1 MRLIEGYVSNK
12 SNDMLYTDMQIF
24 HLLRIYSIYGHRH
37 KKDAFMSTSLVQSLE
52 QHFGFNQF
60 RAGQQQ
66 TIEQL
71 LNGQSSLAIF
81 PTGSG
86 KSLCYQLTAL
96 HLPHLTLVVSPLLAL
111 MKDQISF
118 LNSKGIYAASL
129 DSSQDQMQS
138 STVMNDVRSGKIKV
152 LMVSVERFK
161 NERFRE
167 FISQVALSMLVV
179 DEAHCISE
187 WGHNFRPDYL
197 KLPRYREELNIPL
210 VLLLTATATKKVK
223 RDMAERFAIDP
234 KCIVQTGFYRANLDL
249 NVLSVKTADKNTE
262 LTEIVRT
269 QIGPGIVYVTLQQSA
284 EQVANMLSA
293 QGMQAVAYHAGLE
306 DTLRGQI
313 QDDFMAGK
321 INVVVATI
329 AFGMGVDKSDI
340 RFVIHYDLP
349 KSIENYSQEIG
360 RAGRDGNPSNCYT
373 LANLDGLNT
382 VENFVYGDT
391 PELSGIEYVIN
402 DIRQAQQQWEM
413 QEYSLSSES
422 NIRQLALKT
431 LLVQLEMQGAITP
444 QYAYYADFKYKFLV
458 DKNELLNQF
467 DQQRQAF
474 LTQIFSHTDFKKIW
488 GTLNFDSLT
497 QAAQV
502 DRKRVVAALDYLAEK
517 NLITLETKR
526 ITQVYK
532 VHSEVINNPALA
544 QQLHDYFTDKEQAEI
559 KRIAALVRFFELQ
572 SCLSY
577 NLARYFDDANAPQ
590 QCGHC
595 SVCRG
600 HAVKLEYSITPAKI
614 DTVLIYQKVDE
625 LLAHMATKG
634 VHNVGIETQCR
645 FLAGMSVP
653 LFARNKVRQ
662 LSGFALCEQQRY
674 SEIKAIL
681 LSRSAPN

>member
-1 MRLIEGYVSNK
+1 
-12 SNDMLYTDMQIF
+12 
-24 HLLRIYSIYGHRH
+24 
-37 KKDAFMSTSLVQSLE
+37 
-52 QHFGFNQF
+52 
-60 RAGQQQ
+60 
-66 TIEQL
+66 
-71 LNGQSSLAIF
+71 
-81 PTGSG
+81 
-86 KSLCYQLTAL
+86 
-96 HLPHLTLVVSPLLAL
+96 
-111 MKDQISF
+111 
-118 LNSKGIYAASL
+118 
-129 DSSQDQMQS
+129 
-138 STVMNDVRSGKIKV
+138 
-152 LMVSVERFK
+152 
-161 NERFRE
+161 
-167 FISQVALSMLVV
+167 
-179 DEAHCISE
+179 
-187 WGHNFRPDYL
+187 
-197 KLPRYREELNIPL
+197 
-210 VLLLTATATKKVK
+210 
-223 RDMAERFAIDP
+223 
-234 KCIVQTGFYRANLDL
+234 
-249 NVLSVKTADKNTE
+249 
-262 LTEIVRT
+262 
-269 QIGPGIVYVTLQQSA
+269 
-284 EQVANMLSA
+284 
-293 QGMQAVAYHAGLE
+293 
-306 DTLRGQI
+306 
-313 QDDFMAGK
+313 
-321 INVVVATI
+321 
-329 AFGMGVDKSDI
+329 MGVDKSDI

-402 DIRQAQQQWEM
+402 DIRQVQQQWEM

-458 DKNELLNQF
+458 DKNELLSQF
-467 DQQRQAF
+467 DEQRQAF

-488 GTLNFDSLT
+488 GTLNFDTLT

-532 VHSEVINNPALA
+532 VHSEVINNPELA
-544 QQLHDYFTDKEQAEI
+544 QQLHHYFADKEQAEI

-572 SCLSY
+572 TCLSY
-577 NLARYFDDANAPQ
+577 NLARYFDDQNAPV

-600 HAVKLEYSITPAKI
+600 NAVKLEYSLAPVTIN
-614 DTVLIYQKVDE
+614 DDVIYQKVDE
-625 LLAHMATKG
+625 FLAHMATKG
-634 VHNVGIETQCR
+634 VHNVGVETQCR

-674 SEIKAIL
+674 SDIKATL
-681 LSRSAPN
+681 LGR

>member
-1 MRLIEGYVSNK
+1 MTPSLI
-12 SNDMLYTDMQIF
+12 
-24 HLLRIYSIYGHRH
+24 
-37 KKDAFMSTSLVQSLE
+37 QSLE

-60 RAGQQQ
+60 RGGQQQ

-138 STVMNDVRSGKIKV
+138 STVMNDVRSGKVKV

-167 FISQVALSMLVV
+167 FINQIAVSMLVV

-223 RDMAERFAIDP
+223 RDMAERFAIAP
-234 KCIVQTGFYRANLDL
+234 ECIVQTGFYRANLDL
-249 NVLSVKTADKNTE
+249 SVLSVKTADKNTE
-262 LTEIVRT
+262 LANIISA
-269 QIGPGIVYVTLQQSA
+269 QNGPGIVYVTLQQSA
-284 EQVANMLSA
+284 EQVANMLSN
-293 QGMQAVAYHAGLE
+293 QGLQAVAYHAGLE
-306 DTLRGQI
+306 DTLRWQI
-313 QDDFMAGK
+313 QDDFMGGK

-329 AFGMGVDKSDI
+329 AFGMGVDKADI

-360 RAGRDGNPSNCYT
+360 RAGRDGNPSQCFT

-391 PELSGIEYVIN
+391 PELSGIEHVIN
-402 DIRQAQQQWEM
+402 DIRQHHSSQQQWEM
-413 QEYSLSSES
+413 QEYSLSSDS

-458 DKNELLNQF
+458 DKNELLGQF
-467 DQQRQAF
+467 DEQRQAF
-474 LTQIFSHTDFKKIW
+474 LTQIFSHTDFKKVW

-517 NLITLETKR
+517 QLITLETKR

-532 VHSEVINNPALA
+532 VHSEVINNPELA

-577 NLARYFDDANAPQ
+577 NLARYFDDQNAPQ

-600 HAVKLEYSITPAKI
+600 HSVKLEYSVQA
-614 DTVLIYQKVDE
+614 DVVDESVIYQKVDE
-625 LLAHMATKG
+625 FLQHLASKG
-634 VHNVGIETQCR
+634 FNNVGIETQCR

-662 LSGFALCEQQRY
+662 LSGFALCEAMRY
-674 SEIKAIL
+674 SDIKAKL
-681 LSRSAPN
+681 LARQLA

>member
-1 MRLIEGYVSNK
+1 MHASLIS
-12 SNDMLYTDMQIF
+12 
-24 HLLRIYSIYGHRH
+24 
-37 KKDAFMSTSLVQSLE
+37 SLE
-52 QHFGFNQF
+52 QHFGFSQF
-60 RAGQQQ
+60 RQGQQQ

-71 LNGQSSLAIF
+71 LNNQSSLAIF

-96 HLPHLTLVVSPLLAL
+96 HLPNLTLVVSPLLAL

-118 LNSKGIYAASL
+118 LNNKGIYAASL
-129 DSSQDQMQS
+129 DSSQTSEQS
-138 STVMNDVRSGKIKV
+138 HAVMSDVRSGKVKI

-167 FISQVALSMLVV
+167 FINQVAISMLVV

-197 KLPRYREELNIPL
+197 KLPRYRDELKIPL

-223 RDMAERFAIDP
+223 RDMSERFAIAP
-234 KCIVQTGFYRANLDL
+234 ECIVQTGFYRSNLDL
-249 NVLSVKTADKNTE
+249 SVLSVKTTDKANTLASLVKE
-262 LTEIVRT
+262 
-269 QIGPGIVYVTLQQSA
+269 QQGPGIVYVTLQHSA
-284 EQVANMLSA
+284 EQVATELSR
-293 QGMQAVAYHAGLE
+293 QGLQSVAYHAGLE
-306 DTLRGQI
+306 DTLRYSI
-313 QDDFMAGK
+313 QDDFMTGK

-329 AFGMGVDKSDI
+329 AFGMGIDKSDI

-360 RAGRDGNPSNCYT
+360 RAGRDGKPSNCYT

-391 PELSGIEYVIN
+391 PELSGIEHIIN
-402 DIRQAQQQWEM
+402 DIRQHQDDHSKENQQWEM
-413 QEYSLSSES
+413 QEYSLSSDS

-431 LLVQLEMQGAITP
+431 LLVQLEMQGAVTP
-444 QYAYYADFKYKFLV
+444 LYAYYADFKYKFLV
-458 DKNELLNQF
+458 DKNQLLSHF
-467 DQQRQAF
+467 DEPRQGF
-474 LTQIFSHTDFKKIW
+474 LNLIFSHTQFKKIW
-488 GTLNFDSLT
+488 GTLNFDTLT

-517 NLITLETKR
+517 NLIALETKR
-526 ITQVYK
+526 ITQVYE
-532 VHSEVINNPALA
+532 VHNEVINNPDLV
-544 QQLHDYFTDKEQAEI
+544 QQLHHYFVEKEQAEI
-559 KRIAALVRFFELQ
+559 KRIAALIRFFELK

-577 NLARYFDDANAPQ
+577 NLARYFDDNQAPE

-595 SVCRG
+595 SVCRNQ
-600 HAVKLEYSITPAKI
+600 AVTLEYSLQHSFVA
-614 DTVLIYQKVDE
+614 DAVIYEKVDE
-625 LLAHMATKG
+625 LLSHLASKG
-634 VHNVGIETQCR
+634 INNIGLETQCR

-662 LSGFALCEQQRY
+662 LSGFGLCEQQRY
-674 SEIKAIL
+674 SEIKTKL
-681 LSRSAPN
+681 LAR